1 MKCYSRKF
9 SYKLHFFVQVYLLIH
24 HFFSDQGGLISLADG
39 PCADSSSILADLVSF
54 VDLFTH
60 IESNFPLLI

>member
-1 MKCYSRKF
+1 MKCFSRNF
-9 SYKLHFFVQVYLLIH
+9 SYKLHFSVQVYLLIY
-24 HFFSDQGGLISLADG
+24 HFFLDQGGLISLADG